1 MELDQEV
8 FGAIA
13 ALDGAA
19 WLAGGDWNRTPEM
32 IAEAGA
38 TEPIGGFIAPGE
50 GMVETCVP
58 EKGEHR
64 VLDFFILGPGIREVT
79 TKVEVVLDATIA
91 THRPVRATFSGNPLV
106 QEVMGLTVPKPYEFT
121 PQQLKTRNYVKHK
134 EVP

>member
-8 FGAIA
+8 FRATT
-13 ALDGAA
+13 ALDGAT

-38 TEPIGGFIAPGE
+38 TEPIGGFIAAGE

-58 EKGEHR
+58 KKGEHR

-79 TKVEVVLDATIA
+79 TKVEVILDATIA
-91 THRPVRATFSGNPLV
+91 AHRPVRATSVGNPMV
-106 QEVMGLTVPKPYEFT
+106 QEVMGFT
-121 PQQLKTRNYVKHK
+121 
-134 EVP
+134 